1 MCLLL
6 NMKQSVK
13 KIQFYWNNS
22 NKSLR
27 YVQESLNS
35 SDGFFHKIVRSE
47 NRSFSLKI
55 QKFENGYFVSVTEGN
70 DKIGSMIVSL
80 ATGPN
85 PTTTTVIPSRSESLF
100 LRLIAERI
108 STRMKGIALVSTYI
122 QKELESS
129 TAKALMSEIMEMIE
143 NEWFKGVYFSSQKN

>member
-1 MCLLL
+1 M
-6 NMKQSVK
+6 
-13 KIQFYWNNS
+13 
-22 NKSLR
+22 
-27 YVQESLNS
+27 NS
-35 SDGFFHKIVRSE
+35 SDGFLHKLVQLE

-108 STRMKGIALVSTYI
+108 STRMKGIALVSTYV
-122 QKELESS
+122 QKELETT

-143 NEWFKGVYFSSQKN
+143 NE

>member
-1 MCLLL
+1 MRR
-6 NMKQSVK
+6 NVK
-13 KIQFYWNNS
+13 KIHFYWINS

-27 YVQESLNS
+27 SVLELLNS
-35 SDGFFHKIVRSE
+35 SNGFFHKIIQLD
-47 NRSFSLKI
+47 NRSFCLKI

-108 STRMKGIALVSTYI
+108 STRMKGIALVSVYI
-122 QKELESS
+122 QKELEPP

-143 NEWFKGVYFSSQKN
+143 NEWFKRVYFSG

>member
-1 MCLLL
+1 MNL
-6 NMKQSVK
+6 
-13 KIQFYWNNS
+13 
-22 NKSLR
+22 
-27 YVQESLNS
+27 
-35 SDGFFHKIVRSE
+35 SDGFFHKTVQLE
-47 NRSFSLKI
+47 NRIFSLKI

-80 ATGPN
+80 ATGPT

-108 STRMKGIALVSTYI
+108 STRMKGIALVSTYV
-122 QKELESS
+122 QKELETS

-143 NEWFKGVYFSSQKN
+143 NE